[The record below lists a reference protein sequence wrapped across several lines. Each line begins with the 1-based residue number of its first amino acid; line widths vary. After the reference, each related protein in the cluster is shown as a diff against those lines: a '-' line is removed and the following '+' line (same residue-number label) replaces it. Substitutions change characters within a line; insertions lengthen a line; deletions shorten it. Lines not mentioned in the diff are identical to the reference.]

1 MTLKLGAQNM
11 FLLNDPNVVR
21 DLIEKRQANYS
32 VRPDLWVRSFGDNL
46 NIALREYALNYSTP
60 SKYATSGLMA
70 LTLSSNDDVWRR
82 QRKIYHVR
90 LNVKSADR
98 YLPYQVPLT
107 SLLLT
112 R

>member
-1 MTLKLGAQNM
+1 M

-21 DLIEKRQANYS
+21 DLIEKRQGNYS

-46 NIALREYALNYSTP
+46 NIAFREYGLHFVLTCV
-60 SKYATSGLMA
+60 TTVLMA
-70 LTLSSNDDVWRR
+70 LPLTSNDEVWRR

-98 YLPYQVPLT
+98 YLPYQV
-107 SLLLT
+107 
-112 R
+112 